1 MHLPLELL
9 QCCWV
14 LAGPTAVGKSAVA
27 LELAERLNAEIVAL
41 DSMTVYRGMDI
52 GTAKPSQDN
61 QSRVPHHLLDVIDPH
76 EEYSLADYL
85 RAAGVA
91 CAGIVSRGHVPL
103 FVGGTGLYLRG
114 VLRGLF
120 EGPSANWDI
129 RRELEEV
136 ERSQGEGTLHR
147 RLQTVDPESAAWLH
161 PHDQRRIIRALEVF
175 QLTGEPLSRLQQ
187 EATLHP
193 EQRPQHV
200 YWLEPPRDWLHTRI
214 DRRVDS
220 MFAAGLV
227 EEVQQLLALPQGL
240 GRSARQALG
249 YKEVLD
255 HLAGTC
261 NLAATVDTLQTR
273 TRQFAKR
280 QHTWFR
286 NLPECG
292 AWSITGCESPAEIAE
307 SLLNATCDDVG
318 S

>member
-9 QCCWV
+9 QRCWI
-14 LAGPTAVGKSAVA
+14 LAGPTAVGKSAVG

-52 GTAKPSQDN
+52 GTAKPSLAD

-85 RAAGVA
+85 RAATVA
-91 CAGIVSRGHVPL
+91 CEGIISRGRIPL

-114 VLRGLF
+114 LLRGLF
-120 EGPSANWDI
+120 EGPSADWAI

-136 ERSQGEGTLHR
+136 EKSQGAGALHR
-147 RLQTVDPESAAWLH
+147 QLQTVDPESAAWLH
-161 PHDQRRIIRALEVF
+161 PNDQRRIIRALEVF

-187 EATLHP
+187 EATLP
-193 EQRPQHV
+193 ADQRPIHV
-200 YWLEPPRDWLHTRI
+200 YWLEPPREWLHERI
-214 DRRVDS
+214 NRRVEA

-227 EEVQQLLALPQGL
+227 DEVRRLLELPQGL

-255 HLAGTC
+255 HFEGT
-261 NLAATVDTLQTR
+261 LTLPATVETLQIR

-286 NLPECG
+286 NLPECR
-292 AWSITGCESPAEIAE
+292 AWPVNGSESPAEIAE
-307 SLLNATCDDVG
+307 SLGEQD